1 MRFILI
7 IFLFFLSCKHEPI
20 IPIVSEDEACDLG
33 YVDFT
38 NSILPLLQNS
48 CATVNCHDEI
58 THEEGLRLTSYNG
71 IMDDDEFVVAGSYKK
86 SELYESITENP
97 NDDDFMP
104 PTNSGISPLTDS
116 QIQMIKD
123 WIMQGAL
130 ETDCGCD
137 TTSYYFAT
145 DVFPIFEN
153 NCISCHAGNHPETTY
168 RLTNYAEISESVI
181 NGNTLSRINSTLA
194 SEVMP
199 QSGKMDDCKIKIIE
213 KWLENGAQDD

>member
-1 MRFILI
+1 M
-7 IFLFFLSCKHEPI
+7 
-20 IPIVSEDEACDLG
+20 PIVSEQEACDLS

-38 NSILPLLQNS
+38 NSILPLLRNS
-48 CATVNCHDEI
+48 CATTNCHDEI

-86 SELYESITENP
+86 SELYESITEDP

-104 PTNSGISPLTDS
+104 PVNSGIAPLTS
-116 QIQMIKD
+116 AQIQMIKD

-137 TTSYYFAT
+137 TTSYTFSS

-153 NCISCHAGNHPETTY
+153 NCIACHSGNNPN
-168 RLTNYAEISESVI
+168 TNLLLSNYSEIYQSVI
-181 NGNTLSRINSTLA
+181 NGNTISRIKSNLTDS
-194 SEVMP
+194 VMP

-213 KWLENGAQDD
+213 KWVENGAQDD